1 MTTASTVTAS
11 DGVTLAVHRY
21 TEVDSARPTI
31 VAIHGWGGNKNVW
44 RPQIDPSRALIVSSP
59 STFRATV
66 IRAAPMAIT
75 SIRPRR
81 ART

>member
-1 MTTASTVTAS
+1 LNVPEIEI
-11 DGVTLAVHRY
+11 DGLNLAY
-21 TEVDSARPTI
+21 LDQGSGPPI

-59 STFRATV
+59 STFRAMV